1 MPPRLQ
7 GAGRIRAMSR
17 IRIIGGQWR
26 SRLLPVA
33 AVPGLRPT
41 PDSVRERLFNW
52 LGQDL
57 DGLHCLDLFAG
68 TGVLGF
74 EAASR
79 GAASVTLVERDPR
92 AFGRLREAVDL
103 LPAPQVRLVRGDALE
118 FAAHPPQRFDV
129 LFLDPPYGKGLLDR
143 VRPHLSGLLTDDAVI
158 YCEAEQPVAE
168 LGDFRAT
175 REGRAGQVHYQLLER
190 S

>member
-1 MPPRLQ
+1 
-7 GAGRIRAMSR
+7 MSR

-79 GAASVTLVERDPR
+79 GAASVTLVERDAR
-92 AFGRLREAVDL
+92 AFERLREAAVL
-103 LPAPQVRLVRGDALE
+103 LSAPQVVPVRGDALK
-118 FAAHPPQRFDV
+118 FALNPPRRFDV
-129 LFLDPPYGKGLLDR
+129 LFLDPPYGQGLLDR
-143 VRPHLSGLLTDDAVI
+143 LVPHLSSLATDGAVI
-158 YCEAEQPVAE
+158 YCEAEHPVSA
-168 LGDFRAT
+168 LADFRMT

-190 S
+190 Q

>member
-1 MPPRLQ
+1 
-7 GAGRIRAMSR
+7 MSR
-17 IRIIGGQWR
+17 IRIIGGEWR
-26 SRLLPVA
+26 RRLLPVA

-57 DGLHCLDLFAG
+57 TGLHCLDLFAG

-79 GAASVTLVERDPR
+79 GAESVTMVERDPR
-92 AFGRLREAVDL
+92 AFERLREAVEQ
-103 LPAPQVRLVRGDALE
+103 LPAPQVGLVRGDALE
-118 FAAHPPQRFDV
+118 FATRPPRRFDV
-129 LFLDPPYGKGLLDR
+129 LFLDPPYGRGLLEKL
-143 VRPHLSGLLTDDAVI
+143 VPHLAGLAADDAVI
-158 YCEAEQPVAE
+158 YCEAEYPVPA
-168 LGDFRAT
+168 LGGFRAS
-175 REGRAGQVHYQLLER
+175 RDGRAGQVHYQLLER

>member
-1 MPPRLQ
+1 MLIPTSNESQL
-7 GAGRIRAMSR
+7 RAMCANKEGES
-17 IRIIGGQWR
+17 IPSFKPNGIVMM
-26 SRLLPVA
+26 S
-33 AVPGLRPT
+33 
-41 PDSVRERLFNW
+41 
-52 LGQDL
+52 
-57 DGLHCLDLFAG
+57 
-68 TGVLGF
+68 
-74 EAASR
+74 
-79 GAASVTLVERDPR
+79 
-92 AFGRLREAVDL
+92 
-103 LPAPQVRLVRGDALE
+103 LE
-118 FAAHPPQRFDV
+118 FAAQPPQRFDV

>member
-1 MPPRLQ
+1 MSI
-7 GAGRIRAMSR
+7 AGIRIRAMSR

-33 AVPGLRPT
+33 TVPGLRPT

-57 DGLHCLDLFAG
+57 TDLHCLDLFAG

-92 AFGRLREAVDL
+92 AFGYLREAAAS
-103 LPAPQVRLVRGDALE
+103 LPAPQVRLVRSDALT
-118 FAAHPPQRFDV
+118 FASHPPRRFDI
-129 LFLDPPYGKGLLDR
+129 LFLDPPYGHGLLDR
-143 VRPHLSGLLTDDAVI
+143 LAPHLLALASDDAVV
-158 YCEAEQPVAE
+158 YCEAEHPVPV
-168 LGDFRAT
+168 LGDFHVT

-190 S
+190 L

>member
-1 MPPRLQ
+1 
-7 GAGRIRAMSR
+7 MSR

-26 SRLLPVA
+26 RRLLPVA

-57 DGLHCLDLFAG
+57 TGLHCLDLFAG

-79 GAASVTLVERDPR
+79 GAASVTMVEKDAR
-92 AFGRLREAVDL
+92 AFVRLQEAVAE
-103 LPAPQVRLVRGDALE
+103 LPAPQVGLVRGDALE
-118 FAAHPPQRFDV
+118 FASHPPRRFDV
-129 LFLDPPYGKGLLDR
+129 IFLDPPYGRGLLEKL
-143 VRPHLSGLLTDDAVI
+143 VPHLPQLAADEAVI
-158 YCEAEQPVAE
+158 YCEAERPMPG
-168 LGDFRAT
+168 LGAFRAT

-190 S
+190 L

>member
-1 MPPRLQ
+1 
-7 GAGRIRAMSR
+7 MSR
-17 IRIIGGQWR
+17 IRIIGGEWR
-26 SRLLPVA
+26 RRLLPVA

-57 DGLHCLDLFAG
+57 TGLHCLDLFAG

-79 GAASVTLVERDPR
+79 GAESVTMVERDPR
-92 AFGRLREAVDL
+92 AFDRLREAVAQ
-103 LPAPQVRLVRGDALE
+103 LPALQVGLVRGDALE
-118 FAAHPPQRFDV
+118 FAARPPRRFDV
-129 LFLDPPYGKGLLDR
+129 LFLDPPYGRGLLDKL
-143 VRPHLSGLLTDDAVI
+143 VPHLAGLADDEAVI
-158 YCEAEQPVAE
+158 YCEAEYPVPV
-168 LGDFRAT
+168 LGDFRAS

>member
-1 MPPRLQ
+1 
-7 GAGRIRAMSR
+7 MSR

-33 AVPGLRPT
+33 AVPSLRPT

-57 DGLHCLDLFAG
+57 NGLNCLDLFAG

-79 GAASVTLVERDPR
+79 GAESVTLVERDAR
-92 AFGRLREAVDL
+92 AFGKLREAVEL

-118 FAAHPPQRFDV
+118 FAAQPPQRFDV

-143 VRPHLSGLLTDDAVI
+143 VVPHLPHLLTDDAVI
-158 YCEAEQPVAE
+158 YCEAEQPVPA
-168 LGDFRAT
+168 LGDYRAT

>member
-1 MPPRLQ
+1 
-7 GAGRIRAMSR
+7 MSR

-26 SRLLPVA
+26 SRLLSVA

-79 GAASVTLVERDPR
+79 GAASVTLVERDAR
-92 AFGRLREAVDL
+92 AFDRLREAVVL
-103 LPAPQVRLVRGDALE
+103 LSAPQIVPVRGDALK
-118 FAAHPPQRFDV
+118 FVLNPPRRFDV
-129 LFLDPPYGKGLLDR
+129 LFLDPPYGCGLLDKL
-143 VRPHLSGLLTDDAVI
+143 VPYLSSLAADDAVI
-158 YCEAEQPVAE
+158 YCEAEHPVLA
-168 LGDFRAT
+168 LADFRMT

-190 S
+190 P

>member
-1 MPPRLQ
+1 
-7 GAGRIRAMSR
+7 MSR

-41 PDSVRERLFNW
+41 PDAVRERLFNW

-79 GAASVTLVERDPR
+79 GAASATLVERD
-92 AFGRLREAVDL
+92 AKACGKLREAAES
-103 LPAPQVRLVRGDALE
+103 LPAPQVRVVRGDALE
-118 FAAHPPQRFDV
+118 FAAHPPQRFDI
-129 LFLDPPYGKGLLDR
+129 LFLDPPYGRGLLDR
-143 VRPHLSGLLTDDAVI
+143 VVPFLPGLLADDAVI
-158 YCEAEQPVAE
+158 YCEAEQPVQS
-168 LGDFRAT
+168 LGEYRTT

>member
-1 MPPRLQ
+1 
-7 GAGRIRAMSR
+7 MSR

-41 PDSVRERLFNW
+41 PDAVRERLFNW

-57 DGLHCLDLFAG
+57 DAMHCLDLFAG

-79 GAASVTLVERDPR
+79 GAASVTLVERDVR
-92 AFGRLREAVDL
+92 AFARLREAVEL

-118 FAAHPPQRFDV
+118 FAARPSRRFDL
-129 LFLDPPYGKGLLDR
+129 LFLDPPYGRGLLDK
-143 VRPHLSGLLTDDAVI
+143 VVPHLPALLTDDARI
-158 YCEAEQPVAE
+158 YCEAEHAVPA

-190 S
+190 A

>member
-1 MPPRLQ
+1 
-7 GAGRIRAMSR
+7 MSR

-33 AVPGLRPT
+33 GVPGLRPT

-79 GAASVTLVERDPR
+79 GAASVTLVERDVR
-92 AFGRLREAVDL
+92 AFARLREAVEL

-118 FAAHPPQRFDV
+118 FAAHSPQRFDV
-129 LFLDPPYGKGLLDR
+129 IFLDPPYGHGLLDKLQAQLGR
-143 VRPHLSGLLTDDAVI
+143 LAADGALI
-158 YCEAEQPVAE
+158 YCEAEHPVPV

-190 S
+190 P

>member
-1 MPPRLQ
+1 
-7 GAGRIRAMSR
+7 MSR

-33 AVPGLRPT
+33 GVPGLRPT

-57 DGLHCLDLFAG
+57 EGLNCLDLFAG

-79 GAASVTLVERDPR
+79 GAASVTVVERDAR
-92 AFGRLREAVDL
+92 AFARLREAVEL

-118 FAAHPPQRFDV
+118 FAAHSPQRFDV
-129 LFLDPPYGKGLLDR
+129 IFLDPPFGSDLLDR
-143 VRPHLSGLLTDDAVI
+143 AWPGLDAVLAADGVV
-158 YCEAEQPVAE
+158 YVESGAAFAAPP
-168 LGDFRAT
+168 GWRAL
-175 REGRAGQVHYQLLER
+175 RQAQAGGVCYQLLARNLTEVPHVQ
-190 S
+190 

>member
-1 MPPRLQ
+1 
-7 GAGRIRAMSR
+7 MSR

-33 AVPGLRPT
+33 SVPGLRPT

-52 LGQDL
+52 LGQEL

-79 GAASVTLVERDPR
+79 GAESVTLVERDAR
-92 AFGRLREAVDL
+92 AFGKLREAAEL
-103 LPAPQVRLVRGDALE
+103 LPAPRVRLVRGDALE
-118 FAAHPPQRFDV
+118 FAAHPPRRFDV
-129 LFLDPPYGKGLLDR
+129 LFLDPPYGKGLLER
-143 VRPHLSGLLTDDAVI
+143 VLPHLPQLLSGDAVI
-158 YCEAEQPVAE
+158 YCEAEQPVPQ